1 MVCLIYHVYIPL
13 VLSAAA
19 HFPFKQ
25 IVLPFLWVSEI
36 NWSEYHTEEP
46 LWLLQLYTFDIT
58 SKQSKVRYKL
68 ATYMLTQGTMLSHD
82 DVDISQIIFFP
93 HNVP

>member
-1 MVCLIYHVYIPL
+1 MLVYP
-13 VLSAAA
+13 LSAAA

-25 IVLPFLWVSEI
+25 IVMPFLWVSEI
-36 NWSEYHTEEP
+36 NWPEYDAEEP

-68 ATYMLTQGTMLSHD
+68 ATWYVNTR
-82 DVDISQIIFFP
+82 
-93 HNVP
+93 HNAFT